1 MCLDRDSVGL
11 PVLVL
16 WRFLTRLP
24 AFLDRL
30 ALSTGLVGQWNLV
43 GLVP

>member
-30 ALSTGLVGQWNLV
+30 ALPTGLVGQ
-43 GLVP
+43 